1 MMNNYILCYRSEQG
15 NRPCKNPRGEYI
27 IGIDKQDVDIN
38 STEYWEYY
46 KNNYGENNLV
56 ICKVKNLDSILESKK

>member
-1 MMNNYILCYRSEQG
+1 MKGKKIINNYILCYRTEKG

-27 IGIDKQDVDIN
+27 IGIDVEDVDIK

-46 KNNYGENNLV
+46 KSTYGENNLT
-56 ICKVKNLDSILESKK
+56 ILKTNKK